1 MVSGAEKP
9 AMRRRRF
16 LGIIGMGAFFSL
28 IGKFLWVKGATGDKK
43 LTIKINEIPEG
54 GALLLPDNHL
64 AVLRMNE
71 EVVALDLT
79 CTHLGCI
86 VRATP
91 EGFLCPCHGSAFSYD
106 GSVVK
111 GPATR
116 RLLRLPLEHSG
127 ETIIVSLSNEAI
139 GS

>member
-1 MVSGAEKP
+1 
-9 AMRRRRF
+9 MRRRRF

-54 GALLLPDNHL
+54 GALLLPDDHL

-71 EVVALDLT
+71 EVAALDLT

-91 EGFLCPCHGSAFSYD
+91 QGFLCPCHGSAFSYD
-106 GSVVK
+106 GSVIK
-111 GPATR
+111 GPAPR
-116 RLLRLPLEHSG
+116 GLLRLPLKRSG
-127 ETIIVSLSNEAI
+127 KTVVVFLSRKGMN
-139 GS
+139 S